1 MDQFVIEG
9 GPFKVSGEYVVSGS
23 KNACLPI
30 LASSLLFDKPIEIK
44 NLANV
49 KDVDTML
56 TLIQSLGKKI
66 VQCHGVFDLLHIGHI
81 RHFHKA
87 KSLGDILIVT
97 VTPDKYVNKGNDR
110 PAFNLDIFNSCEE

>member
-1 MDQFVIEG
+1 MDKFVIEG

-49 KDVDTML
+49 KDVNTIL
-56 TLIQSLGKKI
+56 TLLQSLGKKI
-66 VQCHGVFDLLHIGHI
+66 VLSKKIKPLL
-81 RHFHKA
+81 R
-87 KSLGDILIVT
+87 SYLI
-97 VTPDKYVNKGNDR
+97 
-110 PAFNLDIFNSCEE
+110 